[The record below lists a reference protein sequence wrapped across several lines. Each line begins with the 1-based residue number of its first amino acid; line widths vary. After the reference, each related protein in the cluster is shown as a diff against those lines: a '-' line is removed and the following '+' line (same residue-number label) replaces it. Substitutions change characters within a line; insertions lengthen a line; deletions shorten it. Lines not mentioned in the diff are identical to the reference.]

1 MSLDIFP
8 SRLKKNP
15 KATYIRCKICGNE
28 VDEDWTQQG
37 ICQDCLKKGDTYHC
51 ARCGCEMIHTNYQK
65 YIKHSPRYEI
75 CKDCFNKRNMV
86 YTTIRC
92 SECGRR
98 FEITNGEKE
107 FYEKKGFQMP
117 KKCKDCRG
125 QKTYAQQPVYS
136 SSRSSSTRSG
146 SPTTGGS
153 SRPSPKEHQSG
164 WCFITTA
171 ACEYFGKPDDCYELT
186 TLRQF
191 RDGWLAFQPDGEA
204 IIREY
209 YQIAPPIVE
218 ALNISNQRDAI
229 YTDIWQDYI
238 LPCVQMI
245 EQGSYEACRAL
256 YEKMVLSLKQIVLK
270 ES

>member
-1 MSLDIFP
+1 M
-8 SRLKKNP
+8 
-15 KATYIRCKICGNE
+15 
-28 VDEDWTQQG
+28 
-37 ICQDCLKKGDTYHC
+37 
-51 ARCGCEMIHTNYQK
+51 
-65 YIKHSPRYEI
+65 
-75 CKDCFNKRNMV
+75 
-86 YTTIRC
+86 
-92 SECGRR
+92 
-98 FEITNGEKE
+98 
-107 FYEKKGFQMP
+107 
-117 KKCKDCRG
+117 
-125 QKTYAQQPVYS
+125 
-136 SSRSSSTRSG
+136 
-146 SPTTGGS
+146 
-153 SRPSPKEHQSG
+153 
-164 WCFITTA
+164 
-171 ACEYFGKPDDCYELT
+171 